1 MKKFND
7 FTAVIPAGGKGSR
20 FDKQINKSLFK
31 IKNKT
36 MFEIILDKV
45 VLLTNKIV
53 IVTSRKNNIGI
64 KKICKLKKY
73 DKMNFKFVLQ
83 TKPNGMG
90 FAVSLAIPKITTSYF
105 FLIWSDQLCITY
117 KTMANT
123 LEVFL
128 LKKKHAIVFPTV
140 KKRNPYTLVVK
151 NKIGNVIDI
160 LQSREAPI
168 SKNYGET
175 DCGFFVCNTVII
187 KNFLKKLI
195 ISKKIITTKTKEYD
209 FIKSFKFVAKRYL
222 ISTNKAN
229 YLYESIG
236 VNTKK
241 DLLYLLKIKKI

>member
-1 MKKFND
+1 
-7 FTAVIPAGGKGSR
+7 
-20 FDKQINKSLFK
+20 
-31 IKNKT
+31 
-36 MFEIILDKV
+36 
-45 VLLTNKIV
+45 
-53 IVTSRKNNIGI
+53 
-64 KKICKLKKY
+64 
-73 DKMNFKFVLQ
+73 
-83 TKPNGMG
+83 
-90 FAVSLAIPKITTSYF
+90 
-105 FLIWSDQLCITY
+105 
-117 KTMANT
+117 MANT

-140 KKRNPYTLVVK
+140 KKRKPYTLVVK

-160 LQSREAPI
+160 LQSREVPI